1 MSRDKAYLTDIL
13 EAAQAIRRF
22 VDGVTPEAFQA
33 NEEKYEAVNRKF
45 EIIGEAA
52 RRLSP
57 EALQEFPD
65 IPWKLVTA
73 MRNILIHDYDDVDL
87 DVVWRTAQNDLPALI
102 ARLEAY
108 LSTLPPEP
116 ADTAKPTPLDW
127 ICPII
132 HAVRPSSPRTPPGPP
147 ARRPTP
153 ASAVSSASRRTRQ

>member
-1 MSRDKAYLTDIL
+1 MSKDNAYLEDML
-13 EAAQAIRRF
+13 EANKAIQRF
-22 VDGVTPEAFQA
+22 TNGVAREDFKA

-57 EALQEFPD
+57 EARNKFPE

-87 DVVWRTAQNDLPALI
+87 DVVWDTIQKDVPPLI

-108 LSTLPPEP
+108 LTANPPPE
-116 ADTAKPTPLDW
+116 
-127 ICPII
+127 
-132 HAVRPSSPRTPPGPP
+132 S
-147 ARRPTP
+147 
-153 ASAVSSASRRTRQ
+153 